1 MLCTECNFVT
11 ADEAGACPV
20 CQGHCLLR
28 LSDLLRERNK
38 ARDWPSLRDLLEFLG
53 FRRRR
58 PRPRDLGYATRQY

>member
-1 MLCTECNFVT
+1 
-11 ADEAGACPV
+11 
-20 CQGHCLLR
+20 
-28 LSDLLRERNK
+28 LRERNK